1 MDDLHKIAKAY
12 YTTANEESRLQGER
26 FFKTM
31 DHDGSRRISIQEYL
45 AYMKRER
52 HTKMANRPFF
62 DYLNKSRTGE
72 LDFMEVMTLFYIIKS
87 GRKICDGC
95 GGLLKGTFFS
105 CTDCFANDDESFNLC
120 SKCFTGGKYVHP
132 HKHFLDN
139 YIILE
144 NMKVKLEEKE
154 KKIKQMKAAKAKM
167 EAALAK
173 HQVDPSKQKGASNA
187 IVLYNQRRRP
197 SDLATVLQ
205 AVVAAAIAV
214 SNCTIM

>member
-12 YTTANEESRLQGER
+12 YTTANEESKSQGKS
-26 FFKTM
+26 FFKRM
-31 DHDGSRRISIQEYL
+31 DHDGSGGITIQEYL

-52 HTKMANRPFF
+52 YTKMANRPFF

-120 SKCFTGGKYVHP
+120 SKCFTERKYVHP

-144 NMKVKLEEKE
+144 NMKVANKE
-154 KKIKQMKAAKAKM
+154 GQMN
-167 EAALAK
+167 
-173 HQVDPSKQKGASNA
+173 HQVQNAGASNA
-187 IVLYNQRRRP
+187 IVLYNRQSR
-197 SDLATVLQ
+197 SSAVATT
-205 AVVAAAIAV
+205 AATFTT
-214 SNCTIM
+214 CTIM

>member
-12 YTTANEESRLQGER
+12 YTTANEESKSQGKS
-26 FFKTM
+26 FFKRM
-31 DHDGSRRISIQEYL
+31 DHDGSGGITIQEYL

-52 HTKMANRPFF
+52 YTKMANRPFF

-120 SKCFTGGKYVHP
+120 SKCFTERKYVHP

-154 KKIKQMKAAKAKM
+154 KKIKQMKAAKVKM

-173 HQVDPSKQKGASNA
+173 HQVPDASNA
-187 IVLYNQRRRP
+187 IVLYNQRRPALLDER
-197 SDLATVLQ
+197 
-205 AVVAAAIAV
+205 
-214 SNCTIM
+214 CKRE